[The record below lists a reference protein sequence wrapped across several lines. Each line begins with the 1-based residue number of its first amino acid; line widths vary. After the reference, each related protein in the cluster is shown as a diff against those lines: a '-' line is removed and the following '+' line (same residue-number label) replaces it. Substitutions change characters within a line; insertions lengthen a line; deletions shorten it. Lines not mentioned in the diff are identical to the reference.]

1 MIYHFFFWYGGACLP
16 STCSNNFLI
25 CIIFHRFFTLF
36 NLMVFCTLKKE
47 GSRKQKYQRDNSR
60 AERDELFFKIM
71 LKSPSFVLNIWF
83 VFFSFFSVVLLDWQ
97 SSLIPAYHQHPRR
110 EYSIKILWYRIYN
123 WIRVYAY
130 PKSVYYWELFCTL
143 FSVLCSQISWS
154 LFSFLFLFHFLS
166 NSMYFHNANKI
177 VIK

>member
-1 MIYHFFFWYGGACLP
+1 MY
-16 STCSNNFLI
+16 NFSS
-25 CIIFHRFFTLF
+25 FFTLF
-36 NLMVFCTLKKE
+36 NLMVFCTLKNKR
-47 GSRKQKYQRDNSR
+47 GSRKLKCQGDNSR

-83 VFFSFFSVVLLDWQ
+83 IFFSFFPVVLLDWQ

-110 EYSIKILWYRIYN
+110 EYCIKILWYRIYN

-143 FSVLCSQISWS
+143 YSVLKYPGVY
-154 LFSFLFLFHFLS
+154 FHFYFFHFLS
-166 NSMYFHNANKI
+166 NSMCFQNANKI
-177 VIK
+177 IIK